1 MSANT
6 FGRAAAR
13 WFATLMLLGTTA
25 LASAGEFFEPGGV
38 ANRGYDVVAYF
49 KDNKAVV
56 GTPNFT
62 ATHAGS
68 VFNFASAANRDAFVA
83 SPERYAPQYRG
94 FCAYAAALGHKAPV
108 DPEVFTIHNGKLYL
122 NFNRP
127 TETLWRKDIAS
138 YIAKADKN
146 WPEVAKKPNP

>member
-1 MSANT
+1 MET
-6 FGRAAAR
+6 MKV
-13 WFATLMLLGTTA
+13 ATRCLAGLLLLGSVT
-25 LASAGEFFEPGGV
+25 LARAGEFFEPGGV

-49 KDNKAVV
+49 KDNKALA
-56 GTPNFT
+56 GSATFT
-62 ATHAGS
+62 STYAGS
-68 VFNFASAANRDAFVA
+68 VFHFATAANRDAFAA

-127 TETLWRKDIAS
+127 TEVLWRKDITG
-138 YIAKADKN
+138 YITKADKN
-146 WPEVAKKPNP
+146 WPAVAKKAHP